1 MLAELLHKMGILMLS
16 TGPFYCLTQSSF
28 SRELQFP
35 SLHVFV
41 LLGSTIVHF
50 VPQQRFL
57 RSNEKKN
64 ENTDI
69 HSNPSMMERESKRK
83 KEKRYAGGYEA

>member
-57 RSNEKKN
+57 RSNEKKKRKYRH
-64 ENTDI
+64 TLKSFYDG
-69 HSNPSMMERESKRK
+69 ERE
-83 KEKRYAGGYEA
+83 

>member
-1 MLAELLHKMGILMLS
+1 
-16 TGPFYCLTQSSF
+16 
-28 SRELQFP
+28 
-35 SLHVFV
+35 
-41 LLGSTIVHF
+41 VHF

-83 KEKRYAGGYEA
+83 KEKKRDMQEDMKRNSGYCWHSAASKELRE